1 MKRFFQAFMPG
12 VIRPLHILWN
22 ELIGFFFAVFAIVI
36 LASLVRGIYSF
47 DGNSD
52 NLGRLI
58 LMGFAFLVMAYYGLQ
73 SFFKARKIGKS

>member
-1 MKRFFQAFMPG
+1 MPG
-12 VIRPLHILWN
+12 VIKPLHILWN

-36 LASLVRGIYSF
+36 LGSLVRGIWQF
-47 DGNSD
+47 NGESD
-52 NLGRLI
+52 RLGRLL

>member
-1 MKRFFQAFMPG
+1 MPG

-36 LASLVRGIYSF
+36 LASLVRGIYQYNGESE
-47 DGNSD
+47 G
-52 NLGRLI
+52 LGRLI

-73 SFFKARKIGKS
+73 SFFKARKIGRS

>member
-1 MKRFFQAFMPG
+1 MKRFLQAFMPG
-12 VIRPLHILWN
+12 VIKPLHILWN

-36 LASLVRGIYSF
+36 LASFIRGVYDF
-47 DGNSD
+47 KGESD
-52 NLGRLI
+52 SLGRLI

>member
-1 MKRFFQAFMPG
+1 MPG
-12 VIRPLHILWN
+12 VIKPLHILWN

-36 LASLVRGIYSF
+36 LASFIRGVYDF
-47 DGNSD
+47 KGESD
-52 NLGRLI
+52 SLGRLI